1 MKTSI
6 KFSNGTRISPSV
18 GAKLTRSTLGIS
30 RETTPV
36 AAIESDSRVPV
47 PILRNLT
54 REPWF
59 ATRQSKE
66 VSVEPGRAVALEVG
80 VVVRF
85 SDGVTG
91 EVQPDFD
98 VPAEYSYETPTSDET
113 IDWQHDADYSHVD
126 RFIAMHNGV
135 ESLDQLCK
143 TVKKKFLTEA
153 DIVRAAFTWVANN
166 ISYDYSMLLPGNYRE
181 KVAHE
186 TFAGRKG
193 ICGDFSRLMM
203 HVCQQC
209 GIPSRFIVG
218 PSSTTNEYIG
228 DLDEHR
234 HAWVAAKVED
244 RWMLCDPT
252 YAGTGSTSRAL
263 MRPNF
268 YASWFDVAPQ
278 LLIHTH
284 LAENTTMQLLSHPWD
299 GERWNRRRDVRSLHS
314 LADIGIPQ
322 KELLKRLTSGAPT
335 VTVYQ
340 KPQSMHLKIELPM
353 DPVLPSGSDLLVN
366 VSRCSG
372 GTLTVVHND
381 NVLTPNRKYRL
392 SRGHVGLYTSP
403 VDEPDVMY
411 TLCEY
416 LVR

>member
-6 KFSNGTRISPSV
+6 KFSNGTRISPAIGS
-18 GAKLTRSTLGIS
+18 KLTRSTVGIS
-30 RETTPV
+30 RDNTPV
-36 AAIESDSRVPV
+36 AAIESDYRVPV
-47 PILRNLT
+47 PVLRNLT
-54 REPWF
+54 LEPWF

-66 VSVEPGRAVALEVG
+66 VLVEPGRAVALEVG

-91 EVQPDFD
+91 EVQPDFE
-98 VPAEYSYETPTSDET
+98 VPADYTYETPVSEEM

-126 RFIAMHNGV
+126 RFMAMHNNI
-135 ESLDQLCK
+135 ESLNQLCE
-143 TVKKKFLTEA
+143 TVQKKFLTEA
-153 DIVRAAFTWVANN
+153 DITRAAFTWVANN
-166 ISYDYSMLLPGNYRE
+166 ISYDYSMLLPGNYKE
-181 KVAHE
+181 KEAQE
-186 TFAGRKG
+186 TFTDRKG

-218 PSSTTNEYIG
+218 PSSTTNEYISN
-228 DLDEHR
+228 LNEHR
-234 HAWVAAKVED
+234 HAWVAAKADD

-252 YAGTGSTSRAL
+252 YAGTGSTSRAH

-284 LAENTTMQLLSHPWD
+284 LAENPSMQLLNNPWNA
-299 GERWNRRRDVRSLHS
+299 EKWNRRRDVRSLHY

-322 KELLKRLTSGAPT
+322 RELLKTLASGAPT
-335 VTVYQ
+335 VAVYG
-340 KPQSMHLKIELPM
+340 KPQSMHLKLELPI
-353 DPVLPSGSDLLVN
+353 DPILPSGTDFLVN
-366 VSRCSG
+366 VKRCSG
-372 GTLTVVHND
+372 GTLTIVHND
-381 NVLTPNRKYRL
+381 RVINPNRKHRL
-392 SRGHVGLYTSP
+392 SRGNVGIYTTS
-403 VDEPDVMY
+403 VEEPDVMY